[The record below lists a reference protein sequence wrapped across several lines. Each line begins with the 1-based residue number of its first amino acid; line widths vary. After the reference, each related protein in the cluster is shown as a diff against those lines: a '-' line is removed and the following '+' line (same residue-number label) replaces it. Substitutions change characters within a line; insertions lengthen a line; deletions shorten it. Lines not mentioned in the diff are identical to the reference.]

1 MHPWR
6 VLFPF
11 LRLADM
17 HIELQNIRKQFDG
30 AYAVDGV
37 NLTLRPGEIH
47 ALLGENGAGK
57 TTLMNVLYGM
67 TQVDS
72 GSISINH
79 KVRRIQSPRDAIG
92 LGIGMI
98 HQHFSL
104 VPTLT
109 VMENLIL
116 GEKRSDRWRLNR
128 KQASDDIRLFSHQ
141 HGFEVEP
148 DVLVRQLSVGTQ
160 QRVEILKTL
169 RQGARTLILD
179 EPTAVLTP
187 QEVEELFTIL
197 TRFRDAGHTI
207 VFITHKLR
215 EAMAISD
222 RITVLRYGRVAGS
235 METSSASLSNL
246 TRLMIGREIKR
257 PNIKPPVSSSR
268 TALTVDHID
277 IQDDRGQWAVRDLSL
292 QLKSGEILGIAGV
305 DGNGQKELAESLC
318 GLRHVTSGAINIGA
332 HDITGLSVRDIS
344 NLGLAQIP
352 QDRHGTG
359 LILDFSVEEN
369 LILSEDRLNRYSRF
383 GFLDFRR
390 IRTDVHRLIKQFD
403 IRVRHAELPAATL
416 SGGNQQKLIFAR
428 TLAEPKDILVV
439 FNPTRGVD
447 INASEEIHQELLTRR
462 SEGAGILLISTELDE
477 IFLLSDRIAI
487 MFEGRIVGLVS
498 PDTSREK
505 IGRLMAGAA

>member
-1 MHPWR
+1 LHPWR

-141 HGFEVEP
+141 H
-148 DVLVRQLSVGTQ
+148 D
-160 QRVEILKTL
+160 
-169 RQGARTLILD
+169 
-179 EPTAVLTP
+179 
-187 QEVEELFTIL
+187 
-197 TRFRDAGHTI
+197 
-207 VFITHKLR
+207 
-215 EAMAISD
+215 
-222 RITVLRYGRVAGS
+222 
-235 METSSASLSNL
+235 
-246 TRLMIGREIKR
+246 
-257 PNIKPPVSSSR
+257 
-268 TALTVDHID
+268 
-277 IQDDRGQWAVRDLSL
+277 GQ
-292 QLKSGEILGIAGV
+292 
-305 DGNGQKELAESLC
+305 
-318 GLRHVTSGAINIGA
+318 T
-332 HDITGLSVRDIS
+332 T
-344 NLGLAQIP
+344 
-352 QDRHGTG
+352 
-359 LILDFSVEEN
+359 
-369 LILSEDRLNRYSRF
+369 
-383 GFLDFRR
+383 
-390 IRTDVHRLIKQFD
+390 
-403 IRVRHAELPAATL
+403 
-416 SGGNQQKLIFAR
+416 
-428 TLAEPKDILVV
+428 
-439 FNPTRGVD
+439 
-447 INASEEIHQELLTRR
+447 
-462 SEGAGILLISTELDE
+462 
-477 IFLLSDRIAI
+477 
-487 MFEGRIVGLVS
+487 
-498 PDTSREK
+498 
-505 IGRLMAGAA
+505 